1 MNKEAIHK
9 RAHLDDFNDTPIADE
24 PYQFMAALA
33 LKLTVAHL
41 LIIEGHD
48 LVFAM
53 LKLFDLGE
61 SDPVTSVLAEGNLA
75 LEKI

>member
-1 MNKEAIHK
+1 MNRGAIHK
-9 RAHLDDFNDTPIADE
+9 RDHLYDSKDTPIADE

-41 LIIEGHD
+41 LIIEGDD

-61 SDPVTSVLAEGNLA
+61 SDPVTSVLAESNLT
-75 LEKI
+75 LEEI